1 MAKGP
6 RMIAFTSPY
15 FWYVTRGTGI
25 VALLLLTLVVTLGT
39 LVANRIGGTFVG
51 RFELN
56 ELHRSIS
63 MVAML
68 FLILH
73 ILTTVI
79 DSYVSTGIISA
90 FVPMTSAYKTVPIA
104 IGAVGFDLLLCVW
117 ISSLLKVR
125 IKNQSW
131 RFIHWFSWL
140 AYTSAIIH
148 SYMSGSDAHNGAG
161 LILVAGCA
169 GIVLCVALWRYFA
182 RPERAA
188 GRTALSPIP
197 RGKTIPQRTES
208 FPRATPKQKTRRR

>member
-1 MAKGP
+1 
-6 RMIAFTSPY
+6 MIAFTSTY
-15 FWYVTRGTGI
+15 FWYTTRATGI

-63 MVAML
+63 VVAML
-68 FLILH
+68 FLFIH
-73 ILTTVI
+73 ILTTVV
-79 DSYVSTGIISA
+79 DSYVSTGLISA
-90 FVPMTSAYKTVPIA
+90 FIPMTSAYKTIPIA

-125 IKNQSW
+125 IKNESW

-140 AYTSAIIH
+140 AYASAIIH
-148 SYMSGSDAHNGAG
+148 AYMSGSDTHYGAG
-161 LILVAGCA
+161 LLLVAGCA
-169 GIVLCVALWRYFA
+169 GIVLNVALWRYFG

-197 RGKTIPQRTES
+197 RGKTIPQRTDS
-208 FPRATPKQKTRRR
+208 FPRSAPTQKPRRR

>member
-1 MAKGP
+1 MANGP
-6 RMIAFTSPY
+6 RMIAFASPY
-15 FWYVTRGTGI
+15 FWYITRGTGI

-56 ELHRSIS
+56 ELHRSVS

-79 DSYVSTGIISA
+79 DSYVSTGLISA

-125 IKNQSW
+125 IKNESW

-140 AYTSAIIH
+140 AYASAIIH
-148 SYMSGSDAHNGAG
+148 SYMSGSDAHSGAG
-161 LILVAGCA
+161 LVLVAGCA

-197 RGKTIPQRTES
+197 RGKTSPHRTES
-208 FPRATPKQKTRRR
+208 FPRATSKQKTRRR

>member
-1 MAKGP
+1 
-6 RMIAFTSPY
+6 MIAFTSTY
-15 FWYVTRGTGI
+15 FWYTTRATGI

-63 MVAML
+63 VVAML
-68 FLILH
+68 FLFIH
-73 ILTTVI
+73 ILTTVV
-79 DSYVSTGIISA
+79 DSYVSTGLISA
-90 FVPMTSAYKTVPIA
+90 FVPMTSAYKTIPIA

-125 IKNQSW
+125 IKNESW

-140 AYTSAIIH
+140 AYASAIIH
-148 SYMSGSDAHNGAG
+148 AYMSGSDTRYGAG
-161 LILVAGCA
+161 LLLVAGCA
-169 GIVLCVALWRYFA
+169 GIVLNVALWRYFG

-197 RGKTIPQRTES
+197 RGKTIPQRTDS
-208 FPRATPKQKTRRR
+208 FPRSAPTEKPRRR

>member
-1 MAKGP
+1 
-6 RMIAFTSPY
+6 MIAFTSTY
-15 FWYVTRGTGI
+15 FWYTTRATGI

-63 MVAML
+63 VVAML
-68 FLILH
+68 FLFIH
-73 ILTTVI
+73 ILTTVV
-79 DSYVSTGIISA
+79 DSYVSTGLISA
-90 FVPMTSAYKTVPIA
+90 FVPMTSAYKTIPIA

-125 IKNQSW
+125 IKNESW

-140 AYTSAIIH
+140 AYASAIIH
-148 SYMSGSDAHNGAG
+148 AYMSGSDTHYGAG
-161 LILVAGCA
+161 LLLVAGCA
-169 GIVLCVALWRYFA
+169 GIVLNVALWRYFG

-197 RGKTIPQRTES
+197 RGKTIPQRTDS
-208 FPRATPKQKTRRR
+208 FPRSAPTEKPRRR

>member
-1 MAKGP
+1 
-6 RMIAFTSPY
+6 MIAFTSTY
-15 FWYVTRGTGI
+15 FWYTTRATGI

-68 FLILH
+68 FLFIH
-73 ILTTVI
+73 ILTTVV

-90 FVPMTSAYKTVPIA
+90 FVPMTSAYKTIPTA

-125 IKNQSW
+125 IKNESW

-148 SYMSGSDAHNGAG
+148 AYMSGSDTRYGVG
-161 LILVAGCA
+161 LMLVAGCA
-169 GIVLCVALWRYFA
+169 GTVACVALWRYFG

-197 RGKTIPQRTES
+197 RGKTIPQRTDL
-208 FPRATPKQKTRRR
+208 FPRSAPTEKPRRR

>member
-1 MAKGP
+1 
-6 RMIAFTSPY
+6 MIAFTSTY
-15 FWYVTRGTGI
+15 FWYTTRATGI

-63 MVAML
+63 VVAML
-68 FLILH
+68 FLFIH
-73 ILTTVI
+73 ILTTVV
-79 DSYVSTGIISA
+79 DSYVSTGLISA
-90 FVPMTSAYKTVPIA
+90 FVPMTSAYKTIPIA

-125 IKNQSW
+125 IKNESW

-140 AYTSAIIH
+140 AYASAIIH
-148 SYMSGSDAHNGAG
+148 AYMSGSDTHYGAG
-161 LILVAGCA
+161 LLLVAGCA
-169 GIVLCVALWRYFA
+169 GIVLNVALWRYFG

-197 RGKTIPQRTES
+197 RGKTIPQRTDS
-208 FPRATPKQKTRRR
+208 FPRSAPTQKPRRR

>member
-1 MAKGP
+1 
-6 RMIAFTSPY
+6 MIAFTSTY
-15 FWYVTRGTGI
+15 FWYTTRATGI

-63 MVAML
+63 VVAML
-68 FLILH
+68 FLFIH
-73 ILTTVI
+73 ILTTVV
-79 DSYVSTGIISA
+79 DSYVSTGLISA
-90 FVPMTSAYKTVPIA
+90 FVPMTSAYKTIPIA

-125 IKNQSW
+125 IKNESW

-148 SYMSGSDAHNGAG
+148 AYMSGSDARYGVG
-161 LILVAGCA
+161 MLLVAGCA
-169 GIVLCVALWRYFA
+169 GVVVCVALWRYFA

-197 RGKTIPQRTES
+197 RGKTIPQRTDS
-208 FPRATPKQKTRRR
+208 FPRSAPTQKPRRR

>member
-1 MAKGP
+1 
-6 RMIAFTSPY
+6 MIAFTSTY
-15 FWYVTRGTGI
+15 FWYTTRATGI

-39 LVANRIGGTFVG
+39 LVANRMGGTFVG

-56 ELHRSIS
+56 ELHRSVS
-63 MVAML
+63 VVAML
-68 FLILH
+68 FLFIH
-73 ILTTVI
+73 ILTTVV

-90 FVPMTSAYKTVPIA
+90 FVPMTSAYKTIPIA

-125 IKNQSW
+125 IKNESW

-140 AYTSAIIH
+140 AYTSAIVH
-148 SYMSGSDAHNGAG
+148 AYMSGSDTHDGAG
-161 LILVAGCA
+161 LLLVAGCA
-169 GIVLCVALWRYFA
+169 GIVLNVALWRYFG

-197 RGKTIPQRTES
+197 RAKTIPQRTDPTS
-208 FPRATPKQKTRRR
+208 RAFPTQKPRRR

>member
-1 MAKGP
+1 
-6 RMIAFTSPY
+6 MIAFTSTY
-15 FWYVTRGTGI
+15 FWYTTRATGI

-68 FLILH
+68 FLFIH
-73 ILTTVI
+73 ILTTVV

-90 FVPMTSAYKTVPIA
+90 FVPMTSAYKTIPIA

-125 IKNQSW
+125 IKNESW

-148 SYMSGSDAHNGAG
+148 AYMSGSDTRYGVG
-161 LILVAGCA
+161 LMLVAGCA
-169 GIVLCVALWRYFA
+169 GTVACVALWRYFA

-197 RGKTIPQRTES
+197 RGKTIPQRTDS
-208 FPRATPKQKTRRR
+208 FPRSAPTEKPRRR